1 MRRGPSP
8 AMLLWKKIEFLV
20 DTGADC
26 TVFSPATLARLG
38 LPRLDAQDGVSGLG
52 GLTHS
57 VIVETQIRLTRGD
70 SGKVLFRGRYAAVTG
85 LDALD
90 ISVLGRDVMGLF
102 AVIVDQPGDVVCMLG
117 QRHHYGIEQ
126 V

>member
-1 MRRGPSP
+1 MHFDATVVSSEGRPRVLGRHQQCCS
-8 AMLLWKKIEFLV
+8 WKKIEFLV

-26 TVFSPATLARLG
+26 TVFSAATLARLR
-38 LPRLDAQDGVSGLG
+38 LPRMDAQDGVSGLG

-90 ISVLGRDVMGLF
+90 ISVLESTEFSPNFQV
-102 AVIVDQPGDVVCMLG
+102 VI
-117 QRHHYGIEQ
+117 
-126 V
+126 